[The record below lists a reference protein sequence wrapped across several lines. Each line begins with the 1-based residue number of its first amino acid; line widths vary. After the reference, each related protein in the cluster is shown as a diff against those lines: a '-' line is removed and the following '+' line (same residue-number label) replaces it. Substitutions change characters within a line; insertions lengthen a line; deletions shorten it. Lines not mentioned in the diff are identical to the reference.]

1 MTDKDKELCSQFLT
15 QFKKLEKEL
24 LGIAKLRDDYVSFS
38 RALNHIYYNRLNP
51 IISQRDNYDFLR
63 TASDVRNILSHETD
77 VCVPTNDFINRFFK
91 ISQSIISPYT
101 CYQVATKNI
110 DTCHYS
116 DYVFS
121 ICELMDEKDLSHIP
135 VLNNEETVTGVFSR
149 SSLFDYRQKFKH
161 LNITDEFTIGDLREV
176 LELNS
181 HSNEVFIFVERNLNI
196 LSAFELIQKR
206 KAHDKNV
213 ALLLVTEHGKKNEK
227 LLGVITMV
235 DLAKYNLDL

>member
-1 MTDKDKELCSQFLT
+1 
-15 QFKKLEKEL
+15 
-24 LGIAKLRDDYVSFS
+24 
-38 RALNHIYYNRLNP
+38 
-51 IISQRDNYDFLR
+51 
-63 TASDVRNILSHETD
+63 
-77 VCVPTNDFINRFFK
+77 
-91 ISQSIISPYT
+91 
-101 CYQVATKNI
+101 
-110 DTCHYS
+110 
-116 DYVFS
+116 
-121 ICELMDEKDLSHIP
+121 MDEKDLSHIP